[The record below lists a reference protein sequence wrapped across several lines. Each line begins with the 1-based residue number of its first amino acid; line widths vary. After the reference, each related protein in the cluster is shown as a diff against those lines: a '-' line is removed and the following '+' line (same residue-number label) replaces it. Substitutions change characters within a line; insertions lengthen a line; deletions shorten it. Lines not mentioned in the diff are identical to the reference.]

1 MCLIETECSSLK
13 NQLLKADT
21 EHKASIAEHE
31 KKFLQL
37 SEEMGNKN
45 SEVSELIFLCTVGI
59 RPVFKWSN
67 VGCLWNG
74 PVFEWSDKLA
84 AILSQWYSKG
94 RFWYIA
100 VACRLAFKNW
110 TI

>member
-13 NQLLKADT
+13 NQLLKAET

-45 SEVSELIFLCTVGI
+45 SEVAEITFYVHLGSKYPTCL
-59 RPVFKWSN
+59 VFKWLNEGWS
-67 VGCLWNG
+67 WNG
-74 PVFEWSDKLA
+74 SVFE
-84 AILSQWYSKG
+84 
-94 RFWYIA
+94 
-100 VACRLAFKNW
+100 
-110 TI
+110 